1 MRKMLFAVS
10 VAAAL
15 GAIGV
20 SGAGAVPADAMAV
33 KEAATA
39 AAPLQQAQ
47 YVERPDAPRRR
58 EMLSRPRGRPVSL
71 PLLSRSAL
79 TFPS

>member
-47 YVERPDAPRRR
+47 YVERRTRRGVVKCYR
-58 EMLSRPRGRPVSL
+58 DLVVGPYRCHYYRD
-71 PLLSRSAL
+71 PL
-79 TFPS
+79 

>member
-20 SGAGAVPADAMAV
+20 SGASAVPADATAV

-47 YVERPDAPRRR
+47 YVERRTRRGVVKCHR
-58 EMLSRPRGRPVSL
+58 DLVVGPYRCHYYRD
-71 PLLSRSAL
+71 PL
-79 TFPS
+79 